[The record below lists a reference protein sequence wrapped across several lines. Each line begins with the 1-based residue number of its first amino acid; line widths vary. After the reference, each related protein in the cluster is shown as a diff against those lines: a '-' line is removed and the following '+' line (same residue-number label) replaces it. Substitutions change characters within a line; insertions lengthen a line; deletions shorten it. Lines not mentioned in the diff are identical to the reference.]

1 MCNVLAFGWILSVLC
16 PCISVSLSAWC
27 MQKTQRIRTGVS
39 HRGCAKNPKNKDWC
53 VTHRGCAKNPKNK
66 DWYVTHRGCASQ
78 MGAWLIKKRNQ
89 ANQHS
94 ANAKPQAMIED

>member
-39 HRGCAKNPKNKDWC
+39 HRGCAKNPKNKDW
-53 VTHRGCAKNPKNK
+53 
-66 DWYVTHRGCASQ
+66 YVTHRGCASQ